1 MRSGRFGAYMRKLV
15 FGGALVLL
23 VTSIVFSLIGVLAV
37 WNPLELFQ

>member
-1 MRSGRFGAYMRKLV
+1 MRKLV
-15 FGGALVLL
+15 FGGALVLV